1 MRFTA
6 IDFETANSFIGSIC
20 AVGLVVVEDG
30 AVVDKKYWLIKPHK
44 DHSYFDP
51 FNVYIHGIT
60 KDMVAAADEFDTVYT
75 NEIAPVI
82 QRTVLAAHNA
92 AFDMSALRHVLDLYN
107 IEYPQV
113 DYICT
118 FKTAQRTWGEL
129 ENHKLDTVSEHLNF
143 SFTHHNALEDALAC
157 ANILLEAFKEKG
169 PSNFDALTKAL
180 GMRIGQLYAGGY
192 EPCSTSKTCRIK
204 KVKSRTASFDPK
216 PDLYA

>member
-6 IDFETANSFIGSIC
+6 IDFETANNFIGSIC
-20 AVGLVVVEDG
+20 AVGLAVVEDG
-30 AVVDKKYWLIKPHK
+30 ALVSKKYWLIKPHK

-60 KDMVAAADEFDTVYT
+60 KDMVADADEFDTVYT
-75 NEIAPVI
+75 NDIVPVI

-107 IEYPQV
+107 IAYPQV

-118 FKTAQRTWGEL
+118 FKTAQRTWSKL

-169 PSNFDALTKAL
+169 LTDFDALTKAL

-204 KVKSRTASFDPK
+204 KSRTASFDPK
-216 PDLYA
+216 PDFYA